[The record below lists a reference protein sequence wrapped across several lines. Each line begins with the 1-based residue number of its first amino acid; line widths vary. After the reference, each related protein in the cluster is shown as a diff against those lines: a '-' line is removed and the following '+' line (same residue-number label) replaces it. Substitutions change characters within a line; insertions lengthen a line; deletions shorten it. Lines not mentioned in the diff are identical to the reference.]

1 MTKKL
6 SASLEDYLE
15 AIAELCAN
23 EGHAHSKEIA
33 EKLSV
38 KMPSV
43 TEALRQL
50 VDMGYIIYNTHY
62 PVQLTATGRAV
73 AEKIVKRHQVLT
85 RFFSDILG
93 LTPAKAADT
102 ACHLEHVVD
111 EDTIARFVIFS
122 DAISERSDARSLQIY
137 LTEAISNLASPD
149 AGRFCTLKD
158 LAVGETAVTDRF
170 SRNLSNP
177 ESTGIAP
184 GDTVVLTGIS
194 LDKTLL
200 KLTVNGKPL
209 ELPRTLAENIWCK
222 R

>member
-1 MTKKL
+1 MAKKL

-15 AIAELCAN
+15 AIAELCAR

-50 VDMGYIIYNTHY
+50 VEMGYIIYNTHY
-62 PVQLTATGRAV
+62 PVELTAEGRAV
-73 AEKIVKRHQVLT
+73 AESIVRRHQILK
-85 RFFSDILG
+85 RFFTDILG
-93 LTPAKAADT
+93 LDPVKAAAT
-102 ACHLEHVVD
+102 ACHVEHMVD

-122 DAISERSDARSLQIY
+122 DAITERSDAKSLQVY
-137 LTEAISNLASPD
+137 LTEAMTNLDSPEPE
-149 AGRFCTLKD
+149 GFCTLKD
-158 LAVGETAVTDRF
+158 LAVNESAVIDRF
-170 SRNLSNP
+170 SRNLKILEVP
-177 ESTGIAP
+177 GMAP
-184 GDTVVLTGIS
+184 GDKAVLTSIS

-200 KLTVNGKPL
+200 KFLVNGKTV
-209 ELPRTLAENIWCK
+209 ELPLAVAENIWCK